1 MSVPVRLLTAVV
13 LALATRVAASVEL
26 EARVEAVVTDE
37 IRVRLV
43 VDNRGDDP
51 ARAVAPEIRYRM
63 TERHPDPAPM
73 LRGGAQH
80 VWDVTFPRPATAG
93 TDTLVILVRHRDTL
107 GQEAS
112 LPYATTV
119 PIDETAGPVR
129 LALAPRG
136 SGSLPTIVARL
147 THDEPAVIR
156 GRFITV
162 LPDGYYAEPGS
173 QAVEVPPGPGLE
185 VPFVPQRLRGPL
197 GARIPVAVILQ
208 YEFGGVRR
216 AAAATVT
223 LRPGPPPAPPP
234 VSPLVVGG
242 LALGTVVFLL
252 CIALLVSARRR
263 RSAAA

>member
-1 MSVPVRLLTAVV
+1 MSVPVRLLAAVV
-13 LALATRVAASVEL
+13 VMLATRTAASVEL
-26 EARVEAVVTDE
+26 EAHVEAVVTDE

-51 ARAVAPEIRYRM
+51 ARAVVPEIRYRL

-73 LRGGAQH
+73 LRGGARH
-80 VWDVTFPRPATAG
+80 VWEVSFPRPPTAG
-93 TDTLVILVRHRDTL
+93 TDTLVVLVRHRDTL

-119 PIDETAGPVR
+119 TIGDTAGPIR
-129 LALAPRG
+129 LALAPRD
-136 SGSLPTIVARL
+136 SGSLPTLVARL
-147 THDEPAVIR
+147 THDQPTVIR

-173 QAVEVPPGPGLE
+173 QAVEVPPGPGLD
-185 VPFVPQRLRGPL
+185 VPFVPQRLRGQL
-197 GARIPVAVILQ
+197 GARIPVAALVQ
-208 YEFGGVRR
+208 YEFGGARR

-242 LALGTVVFLL
+242 FALGTTVLL
-252 CIALLVSARRR
+252 LSIALLVSARRR
-263 RSAAA
+263 RNAAA